1 MNNQVYPLQSGLG
14 KTSYSR
20 KYYLSYKTILQYLTK
35 KYDYEE
41 HLKYQKELSLKSHI
55 NCKGTRMNSFK
66 YVYRDSGLVQL
77 YFFWTMI
84 SFATT
89 VVSTSFLKNI
99 EALSGIA
106 NYTINNNVIGRISI
120 ITLLSLLFYACY
132 CVYYKIKIYL
142 YKNTEAENKNR
153 LSDSIVK
160 TLIIGNGAS
169 ISGVMYA
176 ITWYVYNNP
185 LGVSSASEYFVVTT
199 IFTLLMIVM
208 LLVSFYNLN
217 FLREELNFKI
227 P

>member
-1 MNNQVYPLQSGLG
+1 
-14 KTSYSR
+14 
-20 KYYLSYKTILQYLTK
+20 
-35 KYDYEE
+35 
-41 HLKYQKELSLKSHI
+41 
-55 NCKGTRMNSFK
+55 MNSFK